1 MRTLER
7 RQDTRQK
14 IQLGG
19 LVKKAQLEHEN
30 TAVLYGLLLEAFEQ
44 LNGEHSEHFRNAWRI
59 KGDMALTNEQIMLDK
74 NIKSFA

>member
-19 LVKKAQLEHEN
+19 LVKKAQLEHES
-30 TAVLYGLLLEAFEQ
+30 TAVLYGLLLKAFEE

-59 KGDMALTNEQIMLDK
+59 KGDMALTNEQMLK
-74 NIKSFA
+74 ENNKFYQ